1 MASWTTQ
8 DLALPARTAEGV
20 VSKEFLNRDPQ
31 YMVVEILGL
40 SGDPG
45 NLTIED
51 SADGQTFTAV
61 KAGGSYA
68 SGKAILRFDASVE
81 TAALPI
87 RNICRVKIANAVT
100 FDRVLVTW
108 SP

>member
-1 MASWTTQ
+1 MSSWTTQ
-8 DLALPARTAEGV
+8 NLALPARTAEGV
-20 VSKEFLNRDPQ
+20 VSKEFLNREPQ

-40 SGDPG
+40 AADPG
-45 NLTIED
+45 NITIED
-51 SADGQTFTAV
+51 SADGQEFTTV

-68 SGKAILRFDASVE
+68 SGKAVFRFDASVE

-87 RNICRVKIANAVT
+87 RNICRIKIANDVAFEKV
-100 FDRVLVTW
+100 FVTW